1 MPKNVSG
8 HWYPDLFDRQLEV
21 FNNYTRALLVC
32 GPRLSGKTIAVLH
45 KIIRHLW
52 ETPDARVAMFSK
64 TMKNSKD
71 GGPWSKITKEIIKE
85 WIDAKIGLRFTT
97 TDGSG
102 KPGPKV
108 DGQTRTPFFRIRNM
122 YGGESECML
131 FSLDYDHDVE
141 SKLKEME
148 FSMIYFS
155 ELSKFESPKLLS
167 ISLLSLRMKHL
178 RFEQQQWIADT
189 NPSDEG
195 ESSWIYR
202 TWYREKNWT
211 YEEYVKNNTEEGLAV
226 QSQEDFYEYQQS
238 LGLIEIMLTEN
249 PMLSKAQV
257 REAKMACGTDIGM
270 YARLIEGKWI
280 YGDGDKSRHFRGVFL
295 PAVHVVGNAE
305 SENEDDWIY
314 ANPRPT
320 SFELISGWDLGDT
333 NHAAGLVDRN
343 YVNNKSCFTVID
355 ELVALGEP
363 VSIETFSEGFME
375 MVQFLE
381 ETFLPKVVGPNG
393 EMIAGRYDLE
403 RAWSDRSSIEKYQAT
418 GDTYPYLIVHS
429 VSAGRIFLRGVP
441 KAQGSVRV
449 RVQLMRQLLAQKRI
463 QVSAHCK
470 HVIAML
476 KNLKKGRTPL
486 TYVVPDE
493 HKHTFDWLTY
503 LLLMECAEELS
514 MGSGSNSGSR
524 SSGGLFVQV

>member
-1 MPKNVSG
+1 MPKDAQG

-21 FNNYTRALLVC
+21 FNNYDRALLVC

-45 KIIRHLW
+45 KIVRHLW
-52 ETPDARVAMFSK
+52 ETPNARVAMFSK
-64 TMKNSKD
+64 TLKNSKD
-71 GGPWSKITKEIIKE
+71 GGPWSKITKEIIEE
-85 WIDAKIGLRFTT
+85 WIAAKIGLRYTT
-97 TDGSG
+97 VAADG
-102 KPGPKV
+102 KPGPKA
-108 DGQTRTPFFRIRNM
+108 DGLTRTPFFRIRNM

-167 ISLLSLRMKHL
+167 ISLLSLRLKHL
-178 RFEQQQWIADT
+178 TFKQQQWIADT

-211 YEEYVKNNTEEGLAV
+211 YAEYVKHNTEEGLAV
-226 QSQEDFYEYQQS
+226 QSEEDFLEYQAS
-238 LGLIEIMLTEN
+238 LGLIQIMLTEN

-295 PAVHVVGNAE
+295 PTVHVVGNAE
-305 SENEDDWIY
+305 SENEEDWIY
-314 ANPRPT
+314 ANPSPT
-320 SFELISGWDLGDT
+320 SFELITGWDLGDT
-333 NHAAGLVDRN
+333 NHAAGIVDRTF
-343 YVNNKSCFTVID
+343 VNNRSCFTVID

-363 VSIETFSEGFME
+363 VSIEAFTEGFME
-375 MVQFLE
+375 MVGNLE
-381 ETFLPKVVGPNG
+381 EMFLPIAPGPNG
-393 EMIAGRYDLE
+393 EMIRGKYDLE
-403 RAWSDRSSIEKYQAT
+403 RAWSDRSSIEKFSAAA
-418 GDTYPYLIVHS
+418 DTFPYLIVYA
-429 VSAGRIFLRGVP
+429 VSGNRIFLRGVP

-449 RVQLMRQLLAQKRI
+449 RVQLLRQLLVQKRLK
-463 QVSAHCK
+463 VSAHCK
-470 HVIAML
+470 HVISML

-503 LLLMECAEELS
+503 LLLMECSEELQLG
-514 MGSGSNSGSR
+514 GS
-524 SSGGLFVQV
+524 SSGPRNGGGLVVQV